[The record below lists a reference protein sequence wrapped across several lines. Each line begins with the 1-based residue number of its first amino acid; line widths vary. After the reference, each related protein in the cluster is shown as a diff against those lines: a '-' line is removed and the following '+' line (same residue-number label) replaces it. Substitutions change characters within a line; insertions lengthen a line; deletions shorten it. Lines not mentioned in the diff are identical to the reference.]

1 MLNLMRKHAKNWLV
15 KILLAMVIVVFIFYF
30 GSTRWREKSEAI
42 AIIDGKVIPYVEFH
56 KKYQNLVDTYRQQ
69 YKGALTDEIL
79 KSLNLKQQ
87 AYDSIINQ
95 AVILQKAKDLGI
107 EVSEEEIKGSILS
120 TPAFQRDGVFDERIY
135 NQLLRQNRMTPADF
149 EDGQR
154 MLITTVKLEDLIQS
168 AVKVSDREAFDLY
181 RIQNEKINIQY
192 LSLSAKS
199 YKQKITPR
207 RSDLETY
214 LKEHQDAFSNPD
226 EIEIKYISFP
236 GRNFTS
242 AVTVPDAEATDYYNR
257 NKDKF
262 MKKGGAVA
270 SFAEVK
276 GRIVDELKQV
286 HAMRTAALE
295 AKKAHDEIYQ
305 KENFD
310 EFAGKNGLKVN
321 STNFFS
327 AKNLPQELKQASDFA
342 RITFGLQKDEIG
354 PVVSDDKAYYVLKL
368 VARKPAHIPALNEIE
383 KEVERQFAEEE
394 SARICKKEALDIL
407 DRLKKGEALTKISQ
421 EKGLKIE
428 ETGLFLPGTT
438 VPKLGFS
445 RDMTNALFQLSEKN
459 PYPDTVYDIK
469 GNVIVMKFK
478 ERGKLDLKDFE
489 AKKAAIEN
497 LLLRMKKNEV
507 TASWIMKNKEI
518 MIKEGRL
525 KFTKDIKDI

>member
-15 KILLAMVIVVFIFYF
+15 KILLGMVIVVFIFYF
-30 GSTRWREKSEAI
+30 GSTRWREKAEAI
-42 AIIDGKVIPYVEFH
+42 AVIDGRVVPYVEFH
-56 KKYQNLVDTYRQQ
+56 KKYQNLVDAYRQQ
-69 YKGALTDEIL
+69 YKGALSDEIL

-107 EVSEEEIKGSILS
+107 EVSEEEIKGSILA

-135 NQLLRQNRMTPADF
+135 NQVLRQNRMTAADF
-149 EDGQR
+149 EDSQR
-154 MLITTVKLEDLIQS
+154 MLITTVKLEDLIHS
-168 AVKVSDREAFDLY
+168 AVKVSDKEAFDLY
-181 RIQNEKINIQY
+181 RIQNEKINVQY
-192 LSLSAKS
+192 LSLSEKN
-199 YKQKITPR
+199 YRQKISPR

-214 LKEHQDAFSNPD
+214 LKEHENAFSIPD
-226 EIEIKYISFP
+226 EIQIKYISFP

-242 AVTVPDAEATDYYNR
+242 SVKVPDAEATDYYNR

-270 SFAEVK
+270 SFAEAK
-276 GRIVDELKQV
+276 NRIVDELKQV
-286 HAMRTAALE
+286 HAMRIAALE

-310 EFAGKNGLKVN
+310 EYAGKNGLKIN
-321 STNFFS
+321 TTNFFS
-327 AKNLPQELKQASDFA
+327 AKNPPQELRQASDFA
-342 RITFGLQKDEIG
+342 RVVYGLQKDEIS
-354 PVVSDDKAYYVLKL
+354 PAVSDDKAYYVIKL
-368 VARKPAHIPALNEIE
+368 IARKPAHIPALSEIE
-383 KEVERQFAEEE
+383 KEVERQFAEVE
-394 SARICKKEALDIL
+394 SARLCKKDALEIL
-407 DRLKKGEALTKISQ
+407 DRLNKGEALTTISQ

-428 ETGLFLPGTT
+428 ETGLFLPGSAA
-438 VPKLGFS
+438 PKLGFS
-445 RDMTNALFQLSEKN
+445 RDMSNALFQLSEKH

-469 GNVIVMKFK
+469 GNVIIVKFK

-497 LLLRMKKNEV
+497 LLLRMKKNEATV
-507 TASWIMKNKEI
+507 SWIMKNKEV